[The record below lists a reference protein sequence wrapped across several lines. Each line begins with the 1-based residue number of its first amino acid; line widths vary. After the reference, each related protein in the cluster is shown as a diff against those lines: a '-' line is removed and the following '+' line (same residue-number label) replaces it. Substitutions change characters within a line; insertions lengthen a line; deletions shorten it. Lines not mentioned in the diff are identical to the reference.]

1 MNKICISGRLV
12 KDCEMRFTQNNKAV
26 TRFTIA
32 NDIGF
37 GENKKTNFVNIVLF
51 GCENL
56 ANYLIKG
63 QMVNITG
70 QLSIR
75 SYEKDGN
82 KKYVTEV
89 IAESYGGVELIGSKK
104 DDETQNTPFDGGWG
118 TGGDDITPVEDGDMP
133 F

>member
-1 MNKICISGRLV
+1 
-12 KDCEMRFTQNNKAV
+12 MRFTQNNKAV

-75 SYEKDGN
+75 SYEKDGV
-82 KKYVTEV
+82 KKNVTEV

-118 TGGDDITPVEDGDMP
+118 TGGDDITPVDDGDMP

>member
-1 MNKICISGRLV
+1 MNKLCISGRLV

-75 SYEKDGN
+75 SYEKDGV

-118 TGGDDITPVEDGDMP
+118 TGGDDITPV
-133 F
+133 

>member
-56 ANYLIKG
+56 AN
-63 QMVNITG
+63 
-70 QLSIR
+70 
-75 SYEKDGN
+75 
-82 KKYVTEV
+82 
-89 IAESYGGVELIGSKK
+89 
-104 DDETQNTPFDGGWG
+104 
-118 TGGDDITPVEDGDMP
+118 
-133 F
+133 

>member
-1 MNKICISGRLV
+1 MNKICISGHIV

-75 SYEKDGN
+75 SYEKDGV
-82 KKYVTEV
+82 KKHVTEV

-104 DDETQNTPFDGGWG
+104 EDSQNTPFDGGWG